1 MSVPM
6 RDRQFPFTSSTLP
19 ASELS
24 PTLTAI
30 RLGRSTPQA
39 PTPHALCST
48 TVPAHSNEPCI
59 TVRMP
64 SDGKSTPHTP
74 APRALLNSTLEM
86 YGKLSLPTVIAS
98 SASHLFTENDE

>member
-1 MSVPM
+1 M
-6 RDRQFPFTSSTLP
+6 
-19 ASELS
+19 
-24 PTLTAI
+24 TAI

-86 YGKLSLPTVIAS
+86 YGKLSFPTVIAS

>member
-1 MSVPM
+1 M

-30 RLGRSTPQA
+30 RFGRSTPQA

-64 SDGKSTPHTP
+64 SDGKSTPH
-74 APRALLNSTLEM
+74 ASDVWSLRM
-86 YGKLSLPTVIAS
+86 IRSLPGSVSNEKAWKPR
-98 SASHLFTENDE
+98 